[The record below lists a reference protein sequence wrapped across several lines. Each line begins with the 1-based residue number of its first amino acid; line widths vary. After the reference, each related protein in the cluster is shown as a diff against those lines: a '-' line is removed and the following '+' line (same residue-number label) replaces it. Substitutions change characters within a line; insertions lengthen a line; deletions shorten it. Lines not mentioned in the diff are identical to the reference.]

1 MLIILGSPGPESW
14 EAIENG
20 DNEMGG
26 RIPINPSS
34 GLIGFGHPVGA
45 TGAPILLDSFK
56 QTTGNANDYQS
67 AGAKNVATPNT
78 GGSASTTLGFI
89 AGC

>member
-1 MLIILGSPGPESW
+1 MAVDHFGITRPESW

-26 RIPINPSS
+26 RIPINPSG

-67 AGAKNVATPNT
+67 AGAK
-78 GGSASTTLGFI
+78 TLRRLTLVE
-89 AGC
+89 APLQL